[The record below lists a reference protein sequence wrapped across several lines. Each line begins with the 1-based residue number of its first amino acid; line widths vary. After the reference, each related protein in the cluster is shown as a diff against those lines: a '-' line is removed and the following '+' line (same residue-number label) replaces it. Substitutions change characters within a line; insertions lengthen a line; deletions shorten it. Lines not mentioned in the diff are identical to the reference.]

1 MVFSNC
7 YIEWV
12 ESGFAMSDA
21 PNIAK
26 KIRVLFGDAPCLLQ
40 VAALP
45 WRESTSGVD
54 VMLITSRETGR
65 WVLPK
70 GWTEKGETEWDAA
83 AREAREE
90 AGLKGYV
97 AKSEAGRFYYGKMK
111 PSGVIPCEVV
121 VYPLHVEKICENW
134 KEKGERNRAWFPAA
148 EAARLVNE
156 PDLADLLAAFGK
168 DFARFA
174 A

>member
-1 MVFSNC
+1 
-7 YIEWV
+7 
-12 ESGFAMSDA
+12 MSDSA
-21 PNIAK
+21 NIAER
-26 KIRVLFGDAPCLLQ
+26 IRVLFGDVPCQLQ

-45 WRESTSGVD
+45 WRETADGVE

-70 GWTEKGETEWDAA
+70 GWTEKGEAGWEAA

-90 AGLKGYV
+90 AGLKGYI

-111 PSGVIPCEVV
+111 PSGMVPCEVV
-121 VYPLHVEKICENW
+121 VYPLRVEKICDNW
-134 KEKGERNRAWFPAA
+134 KEKGERNRAWFTSG
-148 EAARLVNE
+148 EAARRVKE